1 MVLHSLPVH
10 VSLDVRA
17 CRLSIVHIEDEQTVV
32 CAEYALRSQDAAL
45 ELFAYLDK
53 NRGRFASVRI
63 A

>member
-1 MVLHSLPVH
+1 MASSSLLIH

-17 CRLSIVHIEDEQTVV
+17 CRLCIVHVEDEQTVV